1 MEMSLKQ
8 STLVLLTVAVL
19 VVSGQ
24 EHVDLDHREKTVDV
38 AIGSSLTLHCKLK
51 TEKYERF
58 RVHWEFLPSS
68 GPNSSQIIHKDLVD
82 RSAKTSNRTTAQQ
95 YHWETYIIANVT
107 DKNSGSYHCKVIE
120 EIPGFENVQSKKTQ
134 VVIAESLMET
144 TAYPSVLTRKQATPN
159 LVPEF
164 PKWWMWMVLCLSILA
179 LFILLL
185 ICAVLRRRCRRRQ
198 EDPIYANT
206 RPVAKQ
212 PSPRPGAPASNNLK
226 AVPSSVNLRP
236 PSPRRNSYK
245 S

>member
-134 VVIAESLMET
+134 VVIA
-144 TAYPSVLTRKQATPN
+144 TPN

>member
-24 EHVDLDHREKTVDV
+24 EHVDLDHEEKTRDV
-38 AIGSSLTLHCKLK
+38 AIGSSLTLHCKLETK
-51 TEKYERF
+51 NYERF
-58 RVHWEFLPSS
+58 RVHWEFHPSS
-68 GPNSSQIIHKDLVD
+68 GPNSSAILIREDT
-82 RSAKTSNRTTAQQ
+82 ANTSNRITAQ
-95 YHWETYIIANVT
+95 TYIIENVT

-134 VVIAESLMET
+134 VVIA
-144 TAYPSVLTRKQATPN
+144 TPN
-159 LVPEF
+159 LVPWF
-164 PKWWMWMVLCLSILA
+164 PKWWMWMGLCLSILT
-179 LFILLL
+179 LFLLLL
-185 ICAVLRRRCRRRQ
+185 ISAALRRRCRRRQ

-212 PSPRPGAPASNNLK
+212 PSPRPGASASNNLK

-245 S
+245 T

>member
-134 VVIAESLMET
+134 VVIA
-144 TAYPSVLTRKQATPN
+144 TPN

-198 EDPIYANT
+198 DPIYANT

>member
-24 EHVDLDHREKTVDV
+24 EHVDLDHEEKTRDV
-38 AIGSSLTLHCKLK
+38 AIGSSLTLHCKLETK
-51 TEKYERF
+51 NYERF
-58 RVHWEFLPSS
+58 RVHWEFHPSS
-68 GPNSSQIIHKDLVD
+68 GPNSSAILIREDT
-82 RSAKTSNRTTAQQ
+82 ANTSNRITAQ
-95 YHWETYIIANVT
+95 TYIIENVT

-134 VVIAESLMET
+134 VVIESLMET

-159 LVPEF
+159 LVPWF
-164 PKWWMWMVLCLSILA
+164 PKWWMWMGLCLSILT
-179 LFILLL
+179 LFLLLL
-185 ICAVLRRRCRRRQ
+185 ISAALRRRCRRRQ

-212 PSPRPGAPASNNLK
+212 PSPRPGASASNNLK

-245 S
+245 T